1 MQPFAA
7 SITSVNSSGVS
18 LANYELN
25 ILDISDTLSASLVRQ
40 EFVNTDGAKITN
52 FGNKAREIRF
62 KAFFFG
68 DRETST
74 TLTSGNYANHYDF
87 VDDMTDSSLT
97 HILVHPKYGRIEGEV
112 ESVNITHDDTQD
124 YVAIDITFVQKD
136 IQTKGFLADTE
147 AIEKMMAMQQIALL
161 NSEIDQA
168 KADIQAL
175 GCGGALG
182 VVLDATK
189 TVASQLN
196 KVSQVTRDFC
206 KQADSFCGA
215 LDGYLADIVTP
226 INSIDASVN
235 YIGDLPSRIIGS
247 INGVCNR
254 IVGSLSD
261 LSNLPAQLVNNMAMQ
276 SRALALTITGKN
288 ASFFRTRFYNV
299 TAGSISAQSG
309 YQLQKDNDRSEV
321 AKQQE
326 STTAFDVKGNRVS
339 TITIEPTMTV
349 QELESLLYVA
359 RDYVQIAILNDR
371 SNQQLPVMTKSL
383 VSFVNN
389 VKLQKRRQI
398 TTTVNSIPL
407 HLLCM
412 QFGLPYNMAERVY
425 KLNPQIKNPTFCEG
439 PIRIYANV

>member
-7 SITSVNSSGVS
+7 SISSVKSGVQFS
-18 LANYELN
+18 SYELS
-25 ILDISDTLSASLVRQ
+25 ILDISDTISSSLVRQ

-52 FGNKAREIRF
+52 FGNKPREIKFR
-62 KAFFFG
+62 AFFFG
-68 DRETST
+68 DKQTST
-74 TLTSGNYANHYDF
+74 TLISSTYVNHYDF
-87 VDDMTDSSLT
+87 VNDMTDSSLT
-97 HILVHPKYGRIEGEV
+97 HVLVHPKYGRIEGEV
-112 ESVNITHDDTQD
+112 ESLNIIHDDTQD
-124 YVAIDITFVQKD
+124 YVAIDVNFVQKD
-136 IQTKGFLADTE
+136 IQTKGFISDTE
-147 AIEKMMAMQQIALL
+147 AIEKVMTMQQIALL
-161 NSEIDQA
+161 NAEIAQA
-168 KADIQAL
+168 NADIQSL

-182 VVLDATK
+182 TVLDATK

-196 KVSQVTRDFC
+196 RVSQVTRDFC
-206 KQADSFCGA
+206 KEVDSFTGT
-215 LDGYLADIVTP
+215 LDSYLSDIVTP

-235 YIGDLPSRIIGS
+235 YIGDVPSRIIGS

-254 IVGSLSD
+254 IVGSLSN

-276 SRALALTITGKN
+276 TRALASTITGKN
-288 ASFFRTRFYNV
+288 ASFFKTRFYNV

-309 YQLQKDNDRSEV
+309 FQLQKDNDRSEV
-321 AKQQE
+321 ARQQE
-326 STTAFDVKGNRVS
+326 LTSTFDSKGNRVA
-339 TITIEPTMTV
+339 TVTIEPTMTI
-349 QELESLLYVA
+349 QDLESLLYVA
-359 RDYVQIAILNDR
+359 RDYVQVAILNDR

-389 VKLQKRRQI
+389 IKLQKRRQV

-439 PIRIYANV
+439 AIRIYSNV